1 MQVKLINIS
10 DAEVIPVPRDIT
22 PEEEAVV
29 VADYKS
35 ARTLAALEADY
46 QNMDKQLADGIP
58 AEQLLQEL
66 TEDSVGE

>member
-29 VADYKS
+29 VADYKLS
-35 ARTLAALEADY
+35 L
-46 QNMDKQLADGIP
+46 IHI
-58 AEQLLQEL
+58 
-66 TEDSVGE
+66 